1 VEEASEAQKPN
12 SEEFKSQIQDYL
24 NSFPKKELEGSLFD
38 SDALKVTINYQ
49 SVESIVLNDAQTLL
63 IADLGNVT
71 KNDKVAATKMVFY
84 LHKDGIKQ
92 AKIISFENTIAF
104 SDYNRTIKYMLN
116 NENEAIIYSGKLS
129 IYSVQGRFEFCGEL
143 EKGQLK
149 AHSRAFR
156 NKKSRTTART
166 SQYCTS
172 WYRIDRMGEEII
184 AVTFLFK
191 ICEDSHDG
199 DGGSSGD
206 SEGTGDWPVFPPEPL
221 DKALFTHLAP
231 DGVVT
236 VYRYNATRN
245 FWEIR
250 SISLPEVVIQNHPA
264 HHQYLQDVQWPQHQQ
279 VVVGDEFT
287 YHYNSFAG
295 TWLVLPKIEI
305 DITCAGLKKLVT
317 SISTDTE
324 FTAAVSSIKTAS
336 ADTFEHSITLGT
348 DGNGKITQA
357 PINNGTSQYKVKV
370 NTTWPR
376 AFAAIHNHPT
386 RTPMSAGDIY
396 AAVQLNTKLPDFTTT
411 FLVLPDGSMYALV
424 VTDLKAASRFV
435 ETYPADINP
444 PYSPEFPDFIFKQI
458 EALKKEM
465 GESIESRT
473 TAIAF
478 VLDKYNAGMKLLKQ
492 DANGDFNPIQTEET
506 IQGGTKIY
514 TPKQCN

>member
-1 VEEASEAQKPN
+1 
-12 SEEFKSQIQDYL
+12 L

-38 SDALKVTINYQ
+38 SDALKVTINYR

-63 IADLGNVT
+63 IADLANVT
-71 KNDKVAATKMVFY
+71 KNDKVAATKIVFY
-84 LHKDGIKQ
+84 LHKDSIKQ

-104 SDYNRTIKYMLN
+104 YDYNRTIKYMLN
-116 NENEAIIYSGKLS
+116 NKNEAITYSGKVS

-166 SQYCTS
+166 TQYCTS

-191 ICEDSHDG
+191 ICEDSHGG

-206 SEGTGDWPVFPPEPL
+206 SEGTGDWAVFLPEPI
-221 DKALFTHLAP
+221 DKAKFTHLAP
-231 DGVVT
+231 DGVLT
-236 VYRYNATRN
+236 VYRYNAARN
-245 FWEIR
+245 SWDIIN
-250 SISLPEVVIQNHPA
+250 ISLPEVVVPNHSA
-264 HHQYLQDVQWPQHQQ
+264 HYQHLRHVQWPEHQQ
-279 VVVGDEFT
+279 IVVGTQFT
-287 YHYNSFAG
+287 YQYNSFSG
-295 TWLVLPKIEI
+295 NWLALPKIEI
-305 DITCAGLKKLVT
+305 DFTCAGLKKLVT

-336 ADTFEHSITLGT
+336 TDTFEHSITLGT
-348 DGNGKITQA
+348 DSNGKITQA
-357 PINNGTSQYKVKV
+357 PMNNGTSQYKVKV

-376 AFAAIHNHPT
+376 AFAAIHNHPNG
-386 RTPMSAGDIY
+386 TPMSAGDIY

-424 VTDLKAASRFV
+424 VTDLVAAIAFV
-435 ETYPADINP
+435 KRYPADIIGNN
-444 PYSPEFPDFIFKQI
+444 SPEFPDSIFNEI
-458 EALKKEM
+458 LYLRGLI

-473 TAIAF
+473 IAIAF

-514 TPKQCN
+514 TPKPCN